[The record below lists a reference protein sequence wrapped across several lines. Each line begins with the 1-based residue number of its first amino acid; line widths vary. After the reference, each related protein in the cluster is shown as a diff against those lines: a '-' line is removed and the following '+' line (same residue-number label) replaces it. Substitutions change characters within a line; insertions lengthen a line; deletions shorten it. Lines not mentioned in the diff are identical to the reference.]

1 MSIDRVVQLND
12 SAMARGGAT
21 ALALASAIGLRSR
34 DIPVTYFAGEGDVA
48 SELKQSGA
56 DIVQISGSAIA
67 ADHRL
72 SGAAKGLYRTN
83 VANVV
88 TRWIQR
94 NDTPR
99 TVYHLHNWAHFLS
112 PAVFS
117 ALQAVQDRLV
127 ITTHDFFLTCPNGA
141 QYSFPESRSCPRRAN
156 SAACIAHNCDR
167 RSYAD
172 KLWRVSRHTLRQ
184 QLFDLQ
190 DAPVRFSVI
199 HRGMMPLL
207 AQGGMPIDK
216 MVPIP
221 NPIRPFVHERVA
233 AERNHEV
240 LFVGRLTHEKG
251 PDVVAEAARQA
262 GLKIVFV
269 GDGPMQAELEAAY
282 PEAVFHGWKAP
293 EEIAAIARN
302 ARMLVMPS
310 RWAEPYGLVAGEA
323 LWSGIPVVLSE
334 NAFIAPEITG
344 AGAGLAVP
352 NSAAAFADAMRTIAQ
367 DDALTA
373 RMSHAAFHNTQA
385 IGNTPDSWL
394 DAHIR
399 LYEERLPPVVS
410 ATHATAEQEPP
421 ALRARLFNVK
431 YSANLGD
438 GLIAA
443 CLESAI
449 EHVSASA
456 DVRSVDMAARKALGD
471 DIPARGALLK
481 TLDALP
487 PAARQILIRAPLAL
501 AGAMKWRPHYARELD
516 GANCIVIGGGNLLA
530 DIDLNFPTKIGL
542 VMQEA
547 ERLGLPVALHAVG
560 VSGEWTR
567 AGLARMTR
575 ALARPA
581 LKSVSVRD
589 LRSQQLWR
597 ALFGTPVGLDAHLAA
612 DPGLLA
618 GVAMPYSSP
627 ARTGETVVGVGIT
640 SPLSVRYHAMG
651 EIAEGFDERYAAL
664 VEAMLQRGHRVV
676 LFTNGAPE
684 DRRYLET
691 LRRPLAQLAPA
702 DRLSFEQPSD
712 PAGLCA
718 TIAGFDLLIAHRLH
732 AIIAG
737 YAYGVPVVGLRWDP
751 KLDSFLAAVSLEG
764 HLGDLAAMPTA
775 TLAAIADAAIAAP
788 VPESARAATVL
799 RARAG
804 VEQLVGVLHAAVAA
818 SARSR

>member
-1 MSIDRVVQLND
+1 MSTIDRVVLLND

-21 ALALASAIGLRSR
+21 ALALACAIGLRSR
-34 DIPVTYFAGEGDVA
+34 GMPVTYVAGEGPVA
-48 SELKQSGA
+48 SELAQSGA
-56 DIVQISGSAIA
+56 DLLQIGGHAIA
-67 ADHRL
+67 AEHRL
-72 SGAAKGLYRTN
+72 SGVAKGLYRSK
-83 VANVV
+83 AAEVV
-88 TRWIQR
+88 SSWIAR
-94 NDTPR
+94 HDTPR

-112 PAVFS
+112 PAIFS
-117 ALQAVQDRLV
+117 ALRPVQERLV

-141 QYSFPESRSCPRRAN
+141 QYSFRESRTCPRRAN
-156 SAACIAHNCDR
+156 SPACVAHNCDR

-172 KLWRVSRHTLRQ
+172 KLWRVSRHALRQ
-184 QLFDLQ
+184 TLFSLH

-199 HRGMMPLL
+199 HRSMMPLL
-207 AQGGMPIDK
+207 AQGGMPIEK

-221 NPIRPFVHERVA
+221 NPIRPFLRERVT
-233 AERNHEV
+233 AEKNHEV
-240 LFVGRLTHEKG
+240 LFVGRLAHEKG
-251 PDVVAEAARQA
+251 PDIVAEAARRA

-269 GDGPMQAELEAAY
+269 GEGPMLPALDAAY

-293 EEIAAIARN
+293 GEIAAIARN

-323 LWSGIPVVLSE
+323 LWSGIPVVLSD
-334 NAFIAPEITG
+334 NAFLAPAIAA

-352 NSAAAFADAMRTIAQ
+352 NSVEAFAEAMRRIAQ
-367 DDALTA
+367 DDALA
-373 RMSHAAFHNTQA
+373 AQMSHAAFHDTQS
-385 IGNTPDSWL
+385 IGNTTESWL
-394 DAHIR
+394 DAHLR
-399 LYEERLPPVVS
+399 LYEERLPAQGP
-410 ATHATAEQEPP
+410 TDPGEP

-431 YSANLGD
+431 YSPNLGD

-449 EHVSASA
+449 EQAAPSSE
-456 DVRSVDMAARKALGD
+456 VRSVDLAARKALGD
-471 DIPARGALLK
+471 DIPARGALLN

-487 PAARQILIRAPLAL
+487 ASARQLVIRAPLAL
-501 AGAMKWRPHYARELD
+501 ASALKWRPHYTREME
-516 GANCIVIGGGNLLA
+516 GANCVVIGGGNLLA

-542 VMQEA
+542 VMREA
-547 ERLGLPVALHAVG
+547 EWLGLPVALHAVG
-560 VSGEWTR
+560 VSGDWTR

-581 LKSVSVRD
+581 LRSVSVRD

-597 ALFGTPVGLDAHLAA
+597 ALFRNAVGLDASLAA

-618 GVAMPYSSP
+618 SVALPQFLLP
-627 ARTGETVVGVGIT
+627 RTGAPLVGIGIT
-640 SPLSVRYHAMG
+640 SPLSVRYHATA
-651 EIAEGFDERYAAL
+651 EIAAGFDERYVAL
-664 VEAMLQRGHRVV
+664 VEAMLDRGYRVT

-691 LRRPLAQLAPA
+691 LKRPLADLHHAA
-702 DRLSFEQPSD
+702 DIAFEQPVD

-751 KLDSFLAAVSLEG
+751 KLDSFLAAVSLE
-764 HLGDLAAMPTA
+764 HQIADLATTPSMA
-775 TLAAIADAAIAAP
+775 LAALADAARAAP
-788 VPESARAATVL
+788 VPEEARAATVL

-804 VEQLVGVLHAAVAA
+804 VEQLVRVLHGAVASA
-818 SARSR
+818 STR